1 MAYIGATPT
10 VGNFQVCDAISVV
23 NGQAAYTL
31 QVGGVNVT
39 PESAN
44 HMLVSLNG
52 ILQKPGS
59 SFTVSGSTMTFASN
73 LATGDVIDFVQ
84 ILGNVLDLGVPSDDT
99 VTAAKIVDDAISDEH
114 LDVTA
119 ITGQT
124 AETSAADGDT
134 ILIHD
139 ASASA
144 LRKMTRSNFVSGVGG
159 ANTPAFF
166 AQSTN
171 TEDGTDITDNSLT
184 KLTFST
190 EVFDSDNTY
199 DNSTNYRF
207 TPGVAGKYMITAKA
221 SAINMTNNSTA
232 AMAIYKN
239 GSIMEAA
246 NGAALGVYTS
256 YFNDLGN
263 NNAGYY
269 TMTLNA
275 IVDSD
280 DDDYF
285 EIYGKKNDGGNSGG
299 LVDKYFGAFRIIL

>member
-1 MAYIGATPT
+1 MAYIGKQPV

-23 NGQAAYTL
+23 NGQAAYTM
-31 QVGGVNVT
+31 QVGSTNVE
-39 PESAN
+39 PENAN

-59 SFTVSGSTMTFASN
+59 SFTISGATITFASN
-73 LATGDVIDFVQ
+73 LATGDVIDFI
-84 ILGNVLDLGVPSDDT
+84 ILLGDTLNIGTPSDAT
-99 VTAAKIVDDAISDEH
+99 ITNAKLAQD
-114 LDVTA
+114 L
-119 ITGQT
+119 ITGET
-124 AETSAADGDT
+124 AETSIADADEVLIYDT
-134 ILIHD
+134 
-139 ASASA
+139 SASA

-171 TEDGTDITDNSLT
+171 TEDGTDISDNTLT

-190 EVFDSDNTY
+190 EVFDSDSTY

-221 SAINMTNNSTA
+221 TAISMINDSEA

-239 GSIMEAA
+239 GSILEAA

-256 YFNDLGN
+256 YYNVGTN
-263 NNAGYY
+263 GGVGK
-269 TMTLNA
+269 TSMTLNA

-285 EIYGKKNDGGNSGG
+285 EIYGKKNDGGNTSG